1 MSTTHRP
8 TTPERATR
16 QVDGVDLSKAAADLA
31 AGAVVAHV
39 IDGERKLS
47 RAGGERPMVNP
58 STGNRFGTV
67 TDGQAEDV
75 DHAVRAAREAFEDGR
90 WRRLA
95 PRVQEERM
103 HRLADL
109 VEEHSESI
117 GDLDAL
123 DAGILRRHASSI
135 AQYSASA
142 LRYYAGWPTK
152 LGGSLPPVGPDYVV
166 QERIEPVGV
175 MGVIKPWNGP
185 AAIFAQ
191 VAPALAAGNSVVLK
205 PAEHTPLSATYMA
218 LLALE
223 AGIPPGVFNVVHGD
237 RKVGGPLVSHP
248 GVNRLSFT
256 GSVAT
261 GRALAAEAAQ
271 TFKRVNLELGG
282 KSPVLVFADADLE
295 SAVAAATRS
304 VWNNSGQVCTAGTR
318 TLVHRD
324 VYEDFVT
331 AAVEASRELTVG
343 NAFDPMSDLGPL
355 ITPEQ
360 LGKVRG
366 YIETGSREGASLR
379 LEGSVDID
387 GGNYQG
393 PVIFAD
399 VRNDMT
405 IAREEI
411 FGPVMSLIPFEDEAE
426 AFSLANDTEF
436 GLAAGVFTRD
446 IARAHRAAEALDVGT
461 VWVNCYQVTDAAV
474 SYGGAKGSGYG
485 RSLGAPALEEYT
497 RRKAVW
503 SRNY

>member
-1 MSTTHRP
+1 VP
-8 TTPERATR
+8 TAPAESRVELDGAQVAPE
-16 QVDGVDLSKAAADLA
+16 AAEFIR
-31 AGAVVAHV
+31 GGIVPHV
-39 IDGERKLS
+39 IDGERRMS
-47 RAGGERPMVNP
+47 VGGGERDIVNP
-58 STGNRFGTV
+58 STGTVFGRAA
-67 TDGQAEDV
+67 DGDAEDL
-75 DHAVRAAREAFEDGR
+75 DRAVAAARRAFEDGR
-90 WRRLA
+90 WRLLTPREREARL
-95 PRVQEERM
+95 
-103 HRLADL
+103 HRLADML
-109 VEEHSESI
+109 VAHAEII

-123 DAGILRRHASSI
+123 DAGILRRYASYI

-142 LRYYAGWPTK
+142 LRYFAGWPTK
-152 LGGSLPPVGPDYVV
+152 LAGQLPPVGPEYVV
-166 QERIEPVGV
+166 QERIEPIGV

-237 RKVGGPLVSHP
+237 GKVGAALVAHP

-261 GRALAAEAAQ
+261 GRALAAAAAR
-271 TFKRVNLELGG
+271 TFKKVNLELGG
-282 KSPVLVFADADLE
+282 KSPVLVFPDADLE
-295 SAVAAATRS
+295 TAVAAATRT

-324 VYEDFVT
+324 IYDDFVK
-331 AAVEASRELTVG
+331 ASIELSSDLPVG
-343 NAFDPMSDLGPL
+343 PAFDPTSELGPL

-360 LGKVRG
+360 LAKVRRYVEIG
-366 YIETGSREGASLR
+366 QAEGATLQ
-379 LEGSVDID
+379 LAGTPAAT
-387 GGNYQG
+387 GGNYHA
-393 PVIFAD
+393 PVIFSD

-411 FGPVMSLIPFEDEAE
+411 FGPVMSIIPFDDEAE
-426 AFSLANDTEF
+426 AYHLANESEF
-436 GLAAGVFTRD
+436 GLAAGVFTTD
-446 IARAHRAAEALDVGT
+446 IARANRAADALDAGT
-461 VWVNCYQVTDAAV
+461 VWINCYQVTDAAV
-474 SYGGAKGSGYG
+474 SYGGAKASGYG

-497 RRKAVW
+497 RRKSVW